1 MKKKNWQ
8 QIKLFFKLM
17 LPSLLQLYLNQI
29 LQEFTNMEKLMINF
43 ITRFLILQV
52 TKFGSF
58 S

>member
-1 MKKKNWQ
+1 MKKKIWQ